1 MTANL
6 ADYGSVETALLV
18 HWQYQ
23 VPIYG
28 SVENLYVSDS
38 YRPID
43 YDGNTYLPLRQF
55 IQIDVSKSEIRTAGD
70 TVSIT
75 WSGIQ
80 ATGTDNATV
89 QLLQNKGLCRV
100 KGSKIIIRRAFFEP
114 TTGVLL
120 PLTVN
125 PVGRFYGF
133 VKNFNIADT
142 EDAVTG
148 IGSTQVI
155 FEVADFK
162 SFLAT
167 KVSGRTTS
175 YPDKTDLG
183 DLAFYR
189 TASIKGKSFEWGKK

>member
-6 ADYGSVETALLV
+6 ADYGSVETSLLV

-23 VPIYG
+23 IPIYG
-28 SVENLYVSDS
+28 DVGNVYVSDS
-38 YRPID
+38 YRPIV
-43 YDGNTYLPLRQF
+43 YAGNTYLPLRQF
-55 IQIDVSKSEIRTAGD
+55 IQIDTSKSSIRTAGD
-70 TVSIT
+70 TVTIT

-89 QLLQNKGLCRV
+89 QLLQNKGICRV
-100 KGSKIIIRRAFFEP
+100 KGSKIVIRRAFFEP
-114 TTGVLL
+114 GTGTLL

-125 PVGRFYGF
+125 PVGRFTGF
-133 VKNFNIADT
+133 VKNFQIIDT
-142 EDAVTG
+142 QDSLTG
-148 IGSTQVI
+148 VGSTQVL

-162 SFLAT
+162 TFLNN
-167 KVSGRTTS
+167 KISGRATA
-175 YPDKTDLG
+175 YPDKTDRG

>member
-18 HWQYQ
+18 HWQYY
-23 VPIYG
+23 VPIFG
-28 SVENLYVSDS
+28 SFENVYVSDT
-38 YRPID
+38 YRPIV
-43 YDGNTYLPLRQF
+43 YAGNTYLPLRQF
-55 IQIDVSKSEIRTAGD
+55 VQIDASKTSIRTAGD
-70 TVSIT
+70 TVTIT

-89 QLLQNKGLCRV
+89 QLLQNKGLCKA
-100 KGSKIIIRRAFFEP
+100 KGSKIVIRRAFFEP
-114 TTGVLL
+114 GTGTLL

-125 PVGRFYGF
+125 PVGRFTGF
-133 VKNFNIADT
+133 VKNFQITDS
-142 EDAVTG
+142 EDSLTG
-148 IGSTQVI
+148 VGSTQVL

-162 SFLAT
+162 TFLST
-167 KVSGRTTS
+167 KTSGRATA